1 MYSNLLCALLGLS
14 IALPSQD
21 IGSVTEKAQEVANES
36 AKELF
41 KKLEAEA
48 DKIYEE
54 WMTDLRKKMA
64 EAEKTGESLPD
75 SAYTPPLGDVVAKFK
90 EAATTFAGKE
100 DAVQFLV
107 WISQMGGRIDEQ
119 AGKDAM
125 RTLLTD
131 HTKSEG
137 LEEIAGMFG
146 YLNMYFD
153 DETVK
158 EMLAKV
164 ERENSSATVRGWA
177 AFARIAPILE
187 SSKYD
192 SEEFKTAKAEI
203 TRMID
208 GVKDRRLRSE
218 VESKIN
224 LAEKFGIGMVAPDI
238 EGVDLDGVAFK
249 LSDYKGKILFVDF
262 WGDW

>member
-1 MYSNLLCALLGLS
+1 MQFTLLCALVGAPLVLT
-14 IALPSQD
+14 PQD
-21 IGSVTEKAQEVANES
+21 IGSVTEQAKQAVNES

-41 KKLEAEA
+41 DKLEAEA
-48 DKIYEE
+48 TQVYDD
-54 WMTDLRKKMA
+54 WLADLRKKMA
-64 EAEKTGESLPD
+64 EAEETGEALPD
-75 SAYTPPLGDVVAKFK
+75 SAYTPPLGEIVEKFK
-90 EAATTFAGKE
+90 QAATTFKGKE

-107 WISQMGGRIDEQ
+107 WLSQMGARVDEA
-119 AGKDAM
+119 AGKDAL
-125 RTLLTD
+125 RTLLED

-153 DETVK
+153 DETAAK
-158 EMLAKV
+158 MLAKV
-164 ERENSSATVRGWA
+164 ERENTSPTVRGWA
-177 AFARIAPILE
+177 AFSRLAPILE
-187 SSKYD
+187 EASFD

-203 TRMID
+203 TRMIE
-208 GVKDRRLRSE
+208 GVKDRRLRGE
-218 VESKIN
+218 VEAKIR